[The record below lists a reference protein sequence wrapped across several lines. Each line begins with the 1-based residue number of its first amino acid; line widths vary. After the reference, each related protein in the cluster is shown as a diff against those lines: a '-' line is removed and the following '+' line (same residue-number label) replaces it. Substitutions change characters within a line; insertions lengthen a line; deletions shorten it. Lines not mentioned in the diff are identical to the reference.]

1 MDEPLRL
8 NTTPSINLSL
18 NNTLFIDD
26 DYKPYSE
33 RLETY
38 IVPLV
43 FAFIF
48 VVGVLGNGT
57 LVLIFI
63 KHKNMRNVPNIYILS
78 LALGDLLVIISC
90 VPFTS
95 TTYLFESYP
104 FSTTICK
111 ISESSKDISVGVS
124 VFTLTALSAD
134 RFFAI
139 VDPLRKLHSGIGG
152 KRATRCTILIVTS
165 IWVFAIVCAI
175 PAVTLSH
182 IKDIRNETNVTLFV
196 VCYPYPPIEGYPN
209 FDTTVVILKFL
220 IYYFVPLFIIACFY
234 SLMARSL
241 IMSTRN
247 MPGELQG
254 QTRQIRARKKVA
266 KTVLTFVVVFAICFF
281 PQHLFFLWFYINKEN
296 REKDYNAFWHY
307 LRIVGFFLAF
317 INSCINPIA
326 LYCVSGTFR
335 KYFQKYL
342 FCRMGSKII
351 NSRNMNARRLHRPS
365 TYSSTR
371 KWDSTMSTSQHPN
384 HYQMNTFR
392 RNPQNDPI
400 TMATEITKVTNGDQ
414 IIM

>member
-1 MDEPLRL
+1 MDDLSSHINSTL
-8 NTTPSINLSL
+8 MYYNLS
-18 NNTLFIDD
+18 NTSLSTDF
-26 DYKPYSE
+26 KPYSE

-38 IVPLV
+38 LVPIV

-63 KHKNMRNVPNIYILS
+63 NHKSMRNVPNIYILS
-78 LALGDLLVIISC
+78 LALGDLLVILTC

-95 TTYLFESYP
+95 TVYTFESWPYGE
-104 FSTTICK
+104 SICK
-111 ISESSKDISVGVS
+111 ISESTKDISVGVS

-152 KRATRCTILIVTS
+152 KRATRCTILIVAA
-165 IWVFAIVCAI
+165 IWIFAILCAI
-175 PAVTLSH
+175 PSMTLSYVRAF
-182 IKDIRNETNVTLFV
+182 KDDTNNNTLFES
-196 VCYPYPPIEGYPN
+196 CYPFPPIDGYPN
-209 FDTTVVILKFL
+209 YPRTVIIMRFL
-220 IYYFVPLFIIACFY
+220 IYYAVPLLIIACFY

-241 IMSTRN
+241 ILSTKN

-266 KTVLTFVVVFAICFF
+266 KTVLTFVVVFAMCFF
-281 PQHLFFLWFYINKEN
+281 PQHFFFLWFYINPTAPD
-296 REKDYNAFWHY
+296 DYNDFWHI
-307 LRIVGFFLAF
+307 LRIVGFCLGF

-342 FCRMGSKII
+342 FCKMSSKII
-351 NSRNMNARRLHRPS
+351 NSRNANARRFHRPS

-371 KWDSTMSTSQHPN
+371 KWDSVSTTHNPN
-384 HYQMNTFR
+384 NLQMNTFR
-392 RNPQNDPI
+392 RAPQNDPV
-400 TMATEITKVTNGDQ
+400 TMATEITKITNGDQ